1 MIILGLNTATNL
13 SQIAIV
19 KNREVLAENSW
30 KSEQNEAET
39 LLPNI
44 KKLLKKAQLDW
55 KDIDKIAVIK
65 GPGPFTALR
74 VSIAVANGIA
84 YALNIPIW
92 GIPIQDYWQNAFE
105 GDFVLQAGL
114 NRVYYKGKLIDFDEF
129 LHNAEGKITGHIKE
143 SQIVRLKA
151 KNVEFLSEELLSKS
165 GLLSNLLKTVNYK
178 DEKMIKP
185 EYFAPPTI
193 TKSIKLYK

>member
-13 SQIAIV
+13 SQIALV
-19 KNREVLAENSW
+19 KNHEILAENSW

-44 KKLLKKAQLDW
+44 KKLLIKAQLDW

-74 VSIAVANGIA
+74 VSIAVANSIA

-92 GIPIQDYWQNAFE
+92 GIPIQDYWQNAFK

-114 NRVYYKGKLIDFDEF
+114 NRVFFKGKLIDFDEF
-129 LHNAEGKITGHIKE
+129 MHKAEGELAGHLKE
-143 SQIVRLKA
+143 SQIALLKA
-151 KNVEFLSEELLSKS
+151 RNVEFVEE
-165 GLLSNLLKTVNYK
+165 GLLDRGGLLGSLLKSANYK

-193 TKSIKLYK
+193 TKSTKSYK

>member
-19 KNREVLAENSW
+19 KNSEIMAEHSW
-30 KSEQNEAET
+30 KSLRNEAET

-44 KKLLKKAQLDW
+44 VKLLGDFKFKWDDLDRV
-55 KDIDKIAVIK
+55 AVIK

-74 VSIAVANGIA
+74 VSVAVANTIA
-84 YALNIPIW
+84 YALNIPVW
-92 GIPIQDYWQNAFE
+92 GIPVQDYWKSVFD

-114 NRVYYKGKLIDFDEF
+114 NRVYFKGELMDFDEF
-129 LHNAEGKITGHIKE
+129 LQKAKGRITGHLKE
-143 SQIVRLKA
+143 SQIQRLKA
-151 KNVEFLSEELLSKS
+151 RNLDFVDEESLGNPGSL
-165 GLLSNLLKTVNYK
+165 GNLLKTANYP
-178 DEKMIKP
+178 DEKMVKP

-193 TKSIKLYK
+193 TKSTKSYK